1 MLNTSETFMRST
13 SLIQWTEH
21 FVRAFE
27 AVSKSQQK
35 LVWSDRAARFAIY
48 DAERMSGQCSAPH
61 SKSTGEFE
69 DDEIDKS
76 HAGRSRVCRF
86 NRRQRSRS
94 QGFNSASFAEDFLQR
109 PGAEPGSRERQ
120 EGRQA
125 GQRKARLQGPELLQ
139 GQGRLQVGG
148 QRMQRR
154 KLLQG
159 QGRVRNRW
167 FQEAPVIA

>member
-1 MLNTSETFMRST
+1 MLNTSETFIRSA

-21 FVRAFE
+21 FVRAFQ
-27 AVSKSQQK
+27 AASK
-35 LVWSDRAARFAIY
+35 
-48 DAERMSGQCSAPH
+48 

-69 DDEIDKS
+69 NDEIDKS

-94 QGFNSASFAEDFLQR
+94 QGFDSASFAEDILQR

-159 QGRVRNRW
+159 QGRLRNRW
-167 FQEAPVIA
+167 FQEAPVIARDLLLPSLGAR